1 MQACPALAR
10 SSVRHS
16 SSKLDSALA
25 APLIAFSDIVATRQ
39 SSSKLDSALAAPLIP
54 ASEPESHSCYSPRE
68 IRIKSGM
75 SGQARNEGKNVMRK
89 KAYHEETIGGDR
101 HIKEPVPE
109 RSSKQ

>member
-39 SSSKLDSALAAPLIP
+39 SSSKLDSALAAPLI
-54 ASEPESHSCYSPRE
+54 ADL
-68 IRIKSGM
+68 IRDLLPMIRYPHDLR
-75 SGQARNEGKNVMRK
+75 Q
-89 KAYHEETIGGDR
+89 
-101 HIKEPVPE
+101 
-109 RSSKQ
+109 